1 MRDLP
6 FLLIRLQLT
15 YTFPVNRDVADLF
28 YELVDLTPAQ
38 RETYF
43 LEQSVAPEVRL
54 QVESL
59 LAFDSADE
67 HLLTAPVAQWAEQL
81 AAQTRGTARTDSL
94 RTLPADP
101 NIGALQNLRQ
111 MLHLSEELFAVDR
124 KNAAAFADLQG
135 GLRFIS
141 TVMARTGHLAEM
153 RQSIRR
159 LLENPLDLGQ

>member
-1 MRDLP
+1 VRDLP

-59 LAFDSADE
+59 LAFDSGDE

-81 AAQTRGTARTDSL
+81 AAQTRGTSTPQIRGSSGRLQAQLVQFLNGGPRLGFQL
-94 RTLPADP
+94 RERSWSNRGKCHT
-101 NIGALQNLRQ
+101 
-111 MLHLSEELFAVDR
+111 
-124 KNAAAFADLQG
+124 
-135 GLRFIS
+135 S
-141 TVMARTGHLAEM
+141 T
-153 RQSIRR
+153 R
-159 LLENPLDLGQ
+159 LDEWS